1 VIQTTSQTGLM
12 EREGCR
18 RRIERRMERGEAR
31 RTNTV

>member
-1 VIQTTSQTGLM
+1 M